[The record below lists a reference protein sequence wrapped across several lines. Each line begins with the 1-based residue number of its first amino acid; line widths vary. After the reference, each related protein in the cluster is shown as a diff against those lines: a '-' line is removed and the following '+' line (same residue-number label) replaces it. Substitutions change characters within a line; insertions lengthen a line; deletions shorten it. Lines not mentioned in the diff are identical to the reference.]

1 MIDGIPNHGW
11 NMFFFQP
18 RGIPDHFWLRDWS
31 WHASGV
37 GPKKLWLFSFD
48 IRQPFQDFVF
58 QTNKNRQFL
67 NIILIYYML
76 YDMCNYTYTYAFLY
90 VYIYI
95 DFLCINDMF
104 CPSYLHCNLS
114 RVKWFRLFAV
124 DVHTTWCTHI
134 TPFEPRTEILSVV
147 CMYILVQSIC
157 IDR

>member
-37 GPKKLWLFSFD
+37 GPKKMWLFSFD
-48 IRQPFQDFVF
+48 IRQPFQEFVF
-58 QTNKNRQFL
+58 QTNKNRQLL

-76 YDMCNYTYTYAFLY
+76 YDMCNYTYTYAFWY

-95 DFLCINDMF
+95 YWLSMYKWYVLPIISPLQSFTGQMIPAFCCRCPHDLMYPHHPLRATYWDFECCVYVYPCTI
-104 CPSYLHCNLS
+104 YLY
-114 RVKWFRLFAV
+114 R
-124 DVHTTWCTHI
+124 
-134 TPFEPRTEILSVV
+134 
-147 CMYILVQSIC
+147 
-157 IDR
+157 